1 MNLST
6 ELRRPAS
13 VLQRTARIAMLAQ
26 EAARRG
32 TSVASLIR
40 EAIDRVYAG
49 ATADRQDAAAAILEA
64 SPMPVEDWAPMKAG
78 MLDEMAGEPG

>member
-1 MNLST
+1 MPLD
-6 ELRRPAS
+6 RRLQILLEERQH
-13 VLQRTARIAMLAQ
+13 VLLEQ

-64 SPMPVEDWAPMKAG
+64 SPMPVEDWAPLKAR